1 MKCRKVRAVIRYH
14 TPNKAKEP
22 EKYFHHLLILYHPW
36 RQQTELLGEEKTY
49 MSKFNVSDVQ
59 TIVQRNRNIFED
71 SEAVIEALESLRK
84 SKIRTSYSFD
94 PINDQE
100 NYDVQ
105 FDIANSSCEESF
117 YNQMSGDQLSSS
129 NEQIPRAMST
139 YIQVSEISDDDLR
152 QSVRSLNSHQ
162 RKAYNIVLSWCRNK
176 IKNMGTLKPVQLPP
190 IHLFIAG
197 GAGAGKPHLI
207 KAIYHT
213 VTKNCKHAVINSEL
227 PTVLLMAPTGVA
239 AINICGTTVHS
250 ALGIPRDS
258 GIKLTPMLDHKRTQL
273 RLALPS

>member
-105 FDIANSSCEESF
+105 FDIANSSYEESF
-117 YNQMSGDQLSSS
+117 YNQMSGDQLFSS

-139 YIQVSEISDDDLR
+139 YIQVSEICDDDLR
-152 QSVRSLNSHQ
+152 
-162 RKAYNIVLSWCRNK
+162 
-176 IKNMGTLKPVQLPP
+176 
-190 IHLFIAG
+190 
-197 GAGAGKPHLI
+197 
-207 KAIYHT
+207 
-213 VTKNCKHAVINSEL
+213 
-227 PTVLLMAPTGVA
+227 
-239 AINICGTTVHS
+239 
-250 ALGIPRDS
+250 
-258 GIKLTPMLDHKRTQL
+258 
-273 RLALPS
+273 